1 MKKLLLL
8 ILFIVLQTMNVF
20 ALPTSDADA
29 PQFSQTKSWIF
40 VSCFWIL
47 LVLVLLWW
55 WRHTKKLIKKAEKK
69 EQNN

>member
-1 MKKLLLL
+1 MRKFVIIFVILLKAINAFALSTSDTDDTPL
-8 ILFIVLQTMNVF
+8 SLPYTWIVL
-20 ALPTSDADA
+20 
-29 PQFSQTKSWIF
+29 
-40 VSCFWIL
+40 SCFWIL